1 MRTSVSG
8 RGWFLIFFSRFFS
21 RCSNLEARGKIV
33 IKRGGG
39 GGEGAEASQRL
50 SVTVQEIVFQLI
62 LFSRQIFVL
71 FNHFPDLLLCD
82 FFFFFGWDSLRVIFN
97 SSIKLTIIVYTSVSL
112 FFFFQLLTFW
122 NIRINL

>member
-1 MRTSVSG
+1 MYILCREQVWLPREQLCALPCLAEGGFSY
-8 RGWFLIFFSRFFS
+8 FSRASFRDAATS
-21 RCSNLEARGKIV
+21 KQEGKLSL
-33 IKRGGG
+33 KGEEG

-82 FFFFFGWDSLRVIFN
+82 FFFFLVGILYELFSILR
-97 SSIKLTIIVYTSVSL
+97 
-112 FFFFQLLTFW
+112 
-122 NIRINL
+122 